1 MTVRQKTT
9 KEEIS
14 AYLER
19 RILLMKQAIIRKMM
33 VVGEK
38 VINQA
43 RTSGNYKDQTGN
55 LRSSVGYVIVSGGI
69 IIQESSFEVVEK
81 GVVGSKSGKEF
92 AERLARQ
99 HPKGLIL
106 IVVAGMKYAK
116 YVSACGYDVIDSAEL
131 LAQKLVPK
139 ILDELGLKK

>member
-9 KEEIS
+9 KEEIN
-14 AYLER
+14 AYIER

-81 GVVGSKSGKEF
+81 GAEGSKSGKEF

-116 YVSACGYDVIDSAEL
+116 YVSARGYDVIDSAEL

>member
-1 MTVRQKTT
+1 MPIRQKTS
-9 KEEIS
+9 KEDIN
-14 AYLER
+14 AYIER
-19 RILLMKQAIIRKMM
+19 RVLLMKQAMIRKMM

-55 LRSSVGYVIVSGGI
+55 LRSSVGYVIISDGI
-69 IIQESSFEVVEK
+69 IIQESSFEVVGK
-81 GVVGSKSGKEF
+81 GVEGSKSGKEF

-99 HPKGLIL
+99 HSKGLIL

-116 YVSACGYDVIDSAEL
+116 YVSARGYDVIDSAEL